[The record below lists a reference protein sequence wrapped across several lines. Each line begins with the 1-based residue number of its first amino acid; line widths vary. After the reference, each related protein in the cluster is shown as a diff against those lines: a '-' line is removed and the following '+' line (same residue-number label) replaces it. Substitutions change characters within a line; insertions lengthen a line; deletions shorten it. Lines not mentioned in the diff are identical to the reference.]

1 MTPKEKKAVVECV
14 VSLADIHARLEDEE
28 VVKESAAVLKKMEA
42 ALGIEDDCDKAL
54 LELLAKRMKEVFLNG
69 FEKLLADLNKSLNK
83 DEEDEEE

>member
-14 VSLADIHARLEDEE
+14 VGLADIHAGLDDEE

-42 ALGIEDDCDKAL
+42 ALGNEDDCDKAL
-54 LELLAKRMKEVFLNG
+54 LELVAKRMKEVLLNG
-69 FEKLLADLNKSLNK
+69 FEKLLKDFDQAVKK